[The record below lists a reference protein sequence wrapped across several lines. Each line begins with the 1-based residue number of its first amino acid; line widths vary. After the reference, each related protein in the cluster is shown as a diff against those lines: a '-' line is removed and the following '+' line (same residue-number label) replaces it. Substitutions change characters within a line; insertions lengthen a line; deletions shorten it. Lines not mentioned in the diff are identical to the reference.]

1 MSLLQYL
8 YAFLSGLLSGS
19 ALGLTG
25 GGGSILAVPLLVY
38 LVGENIHLAI
48 ITSLIA
54 VGATSLISSFSY
66 MKQSLVKFKIAL
78 LMASPGIISTYLGSL
93 VNKELKGHVLLISFS
108 ILMIYIGYLMLKK
121 KRNPEMD
128 SESSRKI
135 NYKKIL
141 LLGFFTGLASGFFG
155 VGGGFLLVPALYI
168 GANLKMKEAIAT
180 SLFIIFLFGVFGLV
194 SYEIQQRPVSYII
207 SLIFASGGSLGGIA
221 GAIYAKRLNQDK
233 LRFVFALFTIIMGIS
248 IFTQNIINLIGL

>member
-1 MSLLQYL
+1 MTILHYI
-8 YAFLSGLLSGS
+8 YAFLSGLLSGG

-66 MKQSLVKFKIAL
+66 MRQSLVKFKIGF

-93 VNKELKGHVLLISFS
+93 INKELKGPILLLSFS
-108 ILMIYIGYLMLKK
+108 LLMIYIGILMIKRKK
-121 KRNPEMD
+121 PKAQTSN
-128 SESSRKI
+128 SEGKL
-135 NYKKIL
+135 NYTKIL
-141 LLGFFTGLASGFFG
+141 ILGFITGLASGFFG

-168 GANLKMKEAIAT
+168 GAKLKMKEAIAT
-180 SLFIIFLFGVFGLV
+180 SLFIIFLFGVFGLA
-194 SYEIQQRPVSYII
+194 SYIIQQREINYIVSA
-207 SLIFASGGSLGGIA
+207 IFATGGAVGGIV
-221 GAIYAKRLNQDK
+221 GAYFAKRLNQDK
-233 LRFVFALFTIIMGIS
+233 LRFIFA
-248 IFTQNIINLIGL
+248 IFTLLMGVGIFIQNIIQLL